1 MNEPLADRVYE
12 IAAELFATLATPT
25 RLRIVCVLMTGE
37 RNVGQ
42 LVDEL
47 QASQPNVSQHLNT
60 LYRCGV
66 LARRREGAQM
76 YYRVDNEQVR
86 ELCLTLLGS
95 MPAQPQALKRRRGV
109 AATANQEL
117 KETV

>member
-1 MNEPLADRVYE
+1 
-12 IAAELFATLATPT
+12 
-25 RLRIVCVLMTGE
+25 
-37 RNVGQ
+37 
-42 LVDEL
+42 
-47 QASQPNVSQHLNT
+47 
-60 LYRCGV
+60 V

-95 MPAQPQALKRRRGV
+95 MPAQPQALKRRRSA
-109 AATANQEL
+109 AATANQKL